1 MTVRTQTGSLAAP
14 GAADPA
20 PWLPQA
26 PVLGFM
32 VLWSYGFM
40 VPAAT
45 RSTRSSLRAP
55 RPRREDAARRPAML
69 IPRHGCHW
77 RRREAQQGAAFGRPG
92 ARTRP
97 EQPSSAPAE
106 KVRRERPVR
115 APPQVPLLVPI
126 MAHFSWF
133 ISLAPPWRNEEQPP
147 GAPERGR
154 GPSSLRALPRR
165 RCGASCLRAPP
176 QAPLLVPI
184 MVHFNSIS
192 VGSAGL
198 RQCQFPR
205 RPRSRDRT
213 STAPEDPAVPVAM
226 PPRARCLTRPA
237 PAVKA
242 MPG

>member
-92 ARTRP
+92 ARTRS

-106 KVRRERPVR
+106 KVRRELP
-115 APPQVPLLVPI
+115 
-126 MAHFSWF
+126 S
-133 ISLAPPWRNEEQPP
+133 
-147 GAPERGR
+147 GAPAGPPSRAHYGSFQFHFGRER
-154 GPSSLRALPRR
+154 
-165 RCGASCLRAPP
+165 
-176 QAPLLVPI
+176 
-184 MVHFNSIS
+184 
-192 VGSAGL
+192 
-198 RQCQFPR
+198 
-205 RPRSRDRT
+205 
-213 STAPEDPAVPVAM
+213 
-226 PPRARCLTRPA
+226 RPA
-237 PAVKA
+237 P
-242 MPG
+242 MPVSAAPPKPRQDVNGPGGPGRPCRDATPRTVPDEARASGEGHAWLGKYRLRTLNPRPRTLNHRKSLADSGPAPGQA